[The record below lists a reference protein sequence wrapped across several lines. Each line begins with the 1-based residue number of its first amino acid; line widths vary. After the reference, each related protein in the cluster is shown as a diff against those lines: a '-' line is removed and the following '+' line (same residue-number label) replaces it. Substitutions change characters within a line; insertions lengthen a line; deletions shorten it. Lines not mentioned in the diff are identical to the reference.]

1 MSPAG
6 LQGVSSTVVGY
17 AIMHQS
23 RGDLAREEYLAAMIG
38 LHDRVGREAGAVSA
52 AQQRNR
58 REVLAREAEVLFGAL
73 NQFLETPFGTD
84 TAAVHGILNETLNR
98 IGEHLLEAPSRV
110 RTSSEGRIR
119 IPRFRTAAPRHAA
132 DRATPYLREIGFSP
146 ESPGDLFES
155 QFIVDGG
162 AGLDLLE
169 HIVRDRIGIYEHP
182 HGTHLGQASSWIF
195 SAYNLVFLG
204 GDQQTAKP
212 LELCLHMSKPSGME
226 YAAYRAGLTGALER
240 ALGGEGTR
248 RAELWQ
254 RKLGLG
260 RGREFIARIRCDDP
274 EAAERAAEAL
284 LADSSLQEDSPG
296 ARPAAL
302 LREIQYP

>member
-6 LQGVSSTVVGY
+6 LPGVPPTVVGY

-23 RGDLAREEYLAAMIG
+23 QGDLAAEEYLAAMIAFHG
-38 LHDRVGREAGAVSA
+38 RVRQEADAASA
-52 AQQRNR
+52 AQERRR

-73 NQFLETPFGTD
+73 NQFLETPLRTD
-84 TAAVHGILNETLNR
+84 AAEVRGILNDSLKR
-98 IGEHLLEAPSRV
+98 ISEHLLEAPPRV
-110 RTSSEGRIR
+110 RTSNEGRIR

-132 DRATPYLREIGFSP
+132 ERAAAYLREIGFSP
-146 ESPGDLFES
+146 DGPGDLFES

-182 HGTHLGQASSWIF
+182 HGTHLGQTTSWIF
-195 SAYNLVFLG
+195 SAYNLVFDG
-204 GDQQTAKP
+204 GERQSARP
-212 LELCLHMSKPSGME
+212 LELCLHLSKPPGME
-226 YAAYRAGLTGALER
+226 YATFRAGLTAALES
-240 ALGGEGTR
+240 ALGGEGART
-248 RAELWQ
+248 AELWQ

-274 EAAERAAEAL
+274 EAAQRAAEVL
-284 LADSSLQEDSPG
+284 LSASPLQEDNPG
-296 ARPAAL
+296 NRPAAL
-302 LREIQYP
+302 LREIQHS